1 MQEYHSLVENG
12 ELHPDPAQRIVV
24 GKLDMLGQK
33 LAGYQAPERKRR
45 GLLGKRKT
53 SLPDFKGL
61 YVWGD
66 VGRGKSMLMD
76 MFFAAAPVARKR
88 RFHFHA
94 FMRDFHA
101 ALHKKRKK
109 TEKDAVIAVAH
120 DFADDLTLL
129 CLDELQILDI
139 TDAMLVGRIFD
150 TLFERG
156 VVVVAT
162 SNRHPDDL
170 YKDGLNRHLF
180 VPFIET
186 IKAKLDVVELSGV
199 DDFRMREMERLEVYH
214 APLGAEATAAM
225 NRAWDS
231 LGGGDAP
238 FTITHTGRDLVIP
251 RFANGVGR
259 GSFADFCEAPLG
271 PNDYLQ
277 IASVLKVLIL
287 DDIPHLS
294 RDRNNEAKRFVTL
307 VDALYD
313 SGVRLICSAAAAP
326 SELYLDGPG
335 AFEFRRTASRLEEMQ
350 SAKWGAQ
357 SA

>member
-1 MQEYHSLVENG
+1 MRTYHHLVETG
-12 ELHPDPAQRIVV
+12 ELHPDVAQREVA
-24 GKLDMLGQK
+24 GKLDD
-33 LAGYQAPERKRR
+33 LAGALEGYVAPERRR
-45 GLLGKRKT
+45 GLFKRKAQA
-53 SLPDFKGL
+53 PARGL
-61 YVWGD
+61 YIWGD

-76 MFFAAAPVARKR
+76 MFVAAAPVAAKR
-88 RFHFHA
+88 RMHFHA

-101 ALHKKRKK
+101 ALHEQRKK
-109 TEKDAVIAVAH
+109 TEKDAVIEVAH
-120 DFADDLTLL
+120 AFADDLTLL

-150 TLFERG
+150 TLFSRG

-186 IKAKLDVVELSGV
+186 IKSELEVIELGGE
-199 DDFRMREMERLEVYH
+199 DDYRLRELQRLEVYH
-214 APLGAEATAAM
+214 HPLGPDANAAM
-225 NRAWDS
+225 DRAWDS
-231 LGGGDAP
+231 LTNSEGEP
-238 FTITHTGRDLVIP
+238 FTITHTGRDLIIP
-251 RFANGVGR
+251 RFANSVGR

-287 DDIPHLS
+287 DDIPRLS
-294 RDRNNEAKRFVTL
+294 RAKNNEAKRFVTL
-307 VDALYD
+307 IDALYD
-313 SGVRLICSAAAAP
+313 NGVRLICSAAAPPA
-326 SELYLDGPG
+326 ELYEDGPG

-350 SAKWGAQ
+350 SAEWGR
-357 SA
+357 